1 MPESEMNPKH
11 SKIPIQIRSVAGA
24 TCLAFLAG
32 CATTPQTARG
42 PQYPPAANSLREAR
56 SSHVPIE
63 SRAYDYL
70 QVAAICASLL
80 GTGTQDTPA
89 RITYNSAEA

>member
-32 CATTPQTARG
+32 CATDADRKRLRALAEQAW
-42 PQYPPAANSLREAR
+42 PAARIA
-56 SSHVPIE
+56 
-63 SRAYDYL
+63 
-70 QVAAICASLL
+70 L
-80 GTGTQDTPA
+80 GSDRDSGLATAFRDGDGIGNHGTHI
-89 RITYNSAEA
+89 R